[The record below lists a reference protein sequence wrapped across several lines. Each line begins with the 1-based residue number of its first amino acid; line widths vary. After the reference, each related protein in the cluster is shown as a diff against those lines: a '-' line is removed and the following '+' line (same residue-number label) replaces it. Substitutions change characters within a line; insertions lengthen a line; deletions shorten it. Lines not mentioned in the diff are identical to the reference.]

1 MYRWENPPPPK
12 NDVTNRDISTKEL
25 GDIINQ
31 HSPCLSG
38 LSIALI
44 NHYDKSDQ
52 ERKEFIW
59 FTCPSY
65 NPSRSKVMEE
75 TQVEKEMEAEIMK
88 NAIYWFSLHNFLC
101 LCLLFL
107 NNIGPII
114 QGCHQSRSVCTFL
127 YQSLI
132 KKMAHIYEHTTICQG
147 HFSVKIY
154 TFMVFLVWFMLTKTM
169 PLIVN
174 YVFQMHRMASVKNSV
189 CF

>member
-65 NPSRSKVMEE
+65 NPSRSKVREE

-132 KKMAHIYEHTTICQG
+132 KKMAHRLSYTI
-147 HFSVKIY
+147 V
-154 TFMVFLVWFMLTKTM
+154 
-169 PLIVN
+169 
-174 YVFQMHRMASVKNSV
+174 
-189 CF
+189 